1 MVVIVVIACAL
12 ASAAQAGEP
21 DFLAQFVAEPD
32 PLARFAGE
40 PKVGAVQRAAAHQAE
55 VEPERVRSWLKRV
68 NKAALL
74 PGLKVRVGR
83 GLTGVQLTHG
93 LDGIDRYAVTATD
106 AWKFEVEADWSLD
119 RLLFDRNEIGLGRE
133 SQRLA
138 ARREALLTEVA
149 RLYYARRRLQVEALA
164 DAPGA
169 SDGPALERR
178 LAIDELT
185 AVLDGLS
192 GGAMSKGGP

>member
-1 MVVIVVIACAL
+1 VSAGTLACAL
-12 ASAAQAGEP
+12 VLGLAG
-21 DFLAQFVAEPD
+21 LARADETD

-40 PKVGAVQRAAAHQAE
+40 PRVGELQRAAARLAE
-55 VEPERVRSWLKRV
+55 VEPERVRSWLRRV

-74 PGLKVRVGR
+74 PGIKLRVGR
-83 GLTGVQLTHG
+83 GLTGIQLTHG

-119 RLLFDRNEIGLGRE
+119 RLIFDRNEIGLGRE

-138 ARREALLTEVA
+138 TRRETLLAEIA

-164 DAPGA
+164 DSPAA
-169 SDGPALERR
+169 NDGPALERR
-178 LAIDELT
+178 LGIDELT
-185 AVLDGLS
+185 AVLDGLT